1 MGLKSRDATNVSGRW
16 HTVGMA
22 ETVGDHER
30 ASAWTE
36 EALEQWHNYADQ
48 VTVEVRF
55 KGVDWSEGRRR
66 VLANPLLWRSMVEGL
81 A

>member
-1 MGLKSRDATNVSGRW
+1 
-16 HTVGMA
+16 MA

-55 KGVDWSEGRRR
+55 KEWVGAKDEG
-66 VLANPLLWRSMVEGL
+66 EF
-81 A
+81 

>member
-1 MGLKSRDATNVSGRW
+1 LGLKSRDATNVSGRW

-55 KGVDWSEGRRR
+55 KEWIGAKDEG
-66 VLANPLLWRSMVEGL
+66 EF
-81 A
+81 